1 MPAMVRQFLQAEH
14 LANPVYFIISGVQ
27 HGEAPL
33 KKREGQKLSRRNS
46 ESGKRQALPVM
57 KGRLVTFFSFL
68 FRLPLFFVK
77 LCTLGR
83 GGGG

>member
-1 MPAMVRQFLQAEH
+1 MPAMVRQFLQAER

-33 KKREGQKLSRRNS
+33 KKSQGQKLSRRNS

-57 KGRLVTFFSFL
+57 KGRLVTFFSL
-68 FRLPLFFVK
+68 FVPFALVFCKVV
-77 LCTLGR
+77 
-83 GGGG
+83 